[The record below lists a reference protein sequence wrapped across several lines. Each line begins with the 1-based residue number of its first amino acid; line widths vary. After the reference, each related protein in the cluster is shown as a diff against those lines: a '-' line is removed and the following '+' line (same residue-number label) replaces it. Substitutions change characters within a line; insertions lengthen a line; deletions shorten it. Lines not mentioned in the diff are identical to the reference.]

1 MKIRLPQYTSKDYT
15 VMFWVTVPF
24 SFIVNSI
31 IFGGLYFSDWSVF
44 VLATIITWAGVCVDF
59 ILCGIVAVTLKKR
72 FPLEQQVSK
81 RLILMIL
88 NFWLLTLVFLYS
100 LFRGYEKIPFW
111 DYTFNETAFIWSC
124 IGLGI
129 LNVFLTFLMEGVA
142 RYDNWKES
150 MEETE
155 KLSKAYNQS
164 RLLGLKS
171 QVNPHF
177 LFNSLNSLSSLISED
192 GAAAE
197 KFLDEM
203 SKVYRYMLRN
213 EDDQLVTLETEL
225 KFIESYFFLLK
236 ARYGDALQLTATIE
250 EKDKLKCMPPLTLQ
264 VIIENAFSQNTVS
277 KNAPLKIG
285 IRSKG
290 NGVLEIKNNIQPKTV
305 TEEMNYE
312 AGLDNLVNKYRLL
325 VQLPVRIEDR
335 AAERCIQVPL
345 IHKKEEV
352 NL

>member
-24 SFIVNSI
+24 SLLVNSI
-31 IFGGLYFSDWSVF
+31 IFGGLYFSDLRLFALSTV
-44 VLATIITWAGVCVDF
+44 ITWAGVCIDF
-59 ILCGIVAVTLKKR
+59 ILCGIVAVTLRKR
-72 FPLEQQVSK
+72 FPSERQVSK
-81 RLILMIL
+81 RLVLMIL
-88 NFWLLTLVFLYS
+88 NFWLLTLVFLYT

-111 DYTFNETAFIWSC
+111 NNTFNETAFIWSC

-129 LNVFLTFLMEGVA
+129 INVFLTFLMEGVS

-225 KFIESYFFLLK
+225 KFVESYIFLLK
-236 ARYGDALQLTATIE
+236 TRYGGALQLTTNIGE
-250 EKDKLKCMPPLTLQ
+250 NDKLKYIPPLTLQ
-264 VIIENAFSQNTVS
+264 VIIENAFSQNTGS
-277 KNAPLKIG
+277 KNAPLRIS
-285 IRSKG
+285 IRSWG
-290 NGVLEIKNNIQPKTV
+290 NGVLEIRNNIQPKTI
-305 TEEMNYE
+305 TEDINYE

-325 VQLPVRIEDR
+325 VQLPVRIQDTAE
-335 AAERCIQVPL
+335 ERCIQVPL

-352 NL
+352 SA

>member
-1 MKIRLPQYTSKDYT
+1 
-15 VMFWVTVPF
+15 MFWVTVPF
-24 SFIVNSI
+24 SFIVNTI
-31 IFGGLYFSDWSVF
+31 ILGGLYFSDWSVF
-44 VLATIITWAGVCVDF
+44 AVATILTWVGVCIDF
-59 ILCGIVAVTLKKR
+59 ILCGVVAVTLRKR
-72 FPLEQQVSK
+72 FPLEKQVSK
-81 RLILMIL
+81 RLVLMIL
-88 NFWLLTLVFLYS
+88 TFWLLTLVFLYS

-111 DYTFNETAFIWSC
+111 DYSFNETAFIWSC

-129 LNVFLTFLMEGVA
+129 ANVFLTFLMEGVA
-142 RYDNWKES
+142 RYEKWKES

-213 EDDQLVTLETEL
+213 EDDQMVTLETEL
-225 KFIESYFFLLK
+225 KFVESYFFLLK
-236 ARYGDALQLTATIE
+236 ARYGDALQLVSDIQE
-250 EKDKLKCMPPLTLQ
+250 RDKLKCLLPLTLQ

-277 KNAPLKIG
+277 KRAPLKIS
-285 IRSKG
+285 IRSKDI
-290 NGVLEIKNNIQPKTV
+290 GVLEIKNNVQPKTV

-312 AGLDNLVNKYRLL
+312 AGLDNLVNKYHLL
-325 VQLPVRIEDR
+325 VQLPVRIVDSPD
-335 AAERCIQVPL
+335 ERCIQVPL
-345 IHKKEEV
+345 IHKKTEV
-352 NL
+352 SV